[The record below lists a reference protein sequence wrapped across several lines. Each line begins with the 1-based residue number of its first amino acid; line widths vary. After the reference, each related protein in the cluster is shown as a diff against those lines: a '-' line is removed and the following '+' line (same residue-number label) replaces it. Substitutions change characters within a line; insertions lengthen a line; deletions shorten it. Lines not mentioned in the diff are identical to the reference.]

1 MPPEGFATLI
11 FAKISLH
18 YEFSDDGNDQL
29 VIEILAA
36 HIYMIPSTGGID
48 CALNVRIIA
57 SRHFLMFCKKLNTFQ
72 KPYHMHY
79 VGKISIQNYLRIS

>member
-1 MPPEGFATLI
+1 MPPEGFATL
-11 FAKISLH
+11 KICKVFLH

-48 CALNVRIIA
+48 CALNVWNLA
-57 SRHFLMFCKKLNTFQ
+57 SRHFLVFVKN
-72 KPYHMHY
+72 
-79 VGKISIQNYLRIS
+79 

>member
-18 YEFSDDGNDQL
+18 YEFSDDGNDQP

-48 CALNVRIIA
+48 CALNVWNLA
-57 SRHFLMFCKKLNTFQ
+57 SRHFLVFVKN
-72 KPYHMHY
+72 
-79 VGKISIQNYLRIS
+79 

>member
-1 MPPEGFATLI
+1 MPPEGFATLT

-18 YEFSDDGNDQL
+18 YEFSDDGNDQP

-48 CALNVRIIA
+48 CALNVWNLD
-57 SRHFLMFCKKLNTFQ
+57 SRHFLVFCKKLNAMQ
-72 KPYHMHY
+72 KTYHMHY
-79 VGKISIQNYLRIS
+79 VGKISIQN